1 MLVNLNFNLYLLFE
15 KIVVRK
21 NDGLHK
27 LNRAEIP
34 GQWLWFVVDWKRKF
48 NNSRHNAQIY
58 FGLDCFYTSRYWMDS
73 SVCLFQHMFLH
84 ILWGSLSLDSQ
95 QCYKQTKNNNVIL
108 INVKRFIIACIWS
121 VSEVYYLP
129 FVHFSKISGENL
141 CTIMIRKY
149 CNHHSSDVKS
159 L

>member
-1 MLVNLNFNLYLLFE
+1 MQRYLDNDYDLLLIE
-15 KIVVRK
+15 KGNSITQDIMRKYILAWIV
-21 NDGLHK
+21 
-27 LNRAEIP
+27 
-34 GQWLWFVVDWKRKF
+34 
-48 NNSRHNAQIY
+48 S
-58 FGLDCFYTSRYWMDS
+58 SRYWMDS

-108 INVKRFIIACIWS
+108 INVKRFVIACIWS

-149 CNHHSSDVKS
+149 HNHHSSDVKS